1 MPNTVFRAVV
11 LFGLF
16 ALLLAATVL
25 GAWIPADAKLWELR
39 FRAADRPPS
48 GEIVFVDIDASSLA
62 EVGTWPWPR
71 ALHGQLVDRLLDIGA
86 YEIAFDIDF
95 STASN
100 SADDAAFAQSLQ
112 RAGGYVFLAA
122 FRQLNAMGVE
132 VWNRPIAAFAAYAEE
147 ALVNVDSL
155 EAGMVWSLP
164 GRNDVEGLHSIAG
177 KFNHGKLAPESLH
190 IDYSI
195 DLTRI
200 VRVPASAVLD
210 GTVDP
215 GLIYNRQIVIG
226 SSALEL
232 HDLLLVPRFGVVA
245 GPLVQIAAAETLR
258 QDRALRDLG
267 SWPAL
272 SLGVIF
278 LLASL
283 VLPRMKLGLAVA
295 VSIAATMVLE
305 VTAGLLFILDAIQ
318 IDTTAFHVFVA
329 TVVVVRLLEERAMRR
344 RQLRE
349 YHQRLEYLVDHDD
362 QTGAL
367 SPLAWRKAVDYLEG
381 IGHRTRT
388 LLLRLEQLDGT
399 GASLGFAVSD
409 QAVMSFRDRLSRAID
424 LPIARIESHTFALAV
439 SYGLGESEVLAFI
452 DRLGTPLDVEG
463 HLVLVSLRYG
473 LSAKGGAVSSE
484 EALQQARTALAMA
497 SRKNIRGCHYHIDLE
512 SELQQRRSLDIAL
525 RTAIEKQELDIAFQL
540 QVDTKTRTAI
550 GAEALLRWSSDAFG
564 RVSPAE
570 FIPLAEDNGT
580 IVELGSW
587 VLHEACR
594 RAVASGWQGRLSV
607 NVSPIQFASSD
618 VVAMV
623 CSALDETG
631 FPAGK
636 LDIEVTESVV
646 AGGEGAILE
655 ALNDLRALGVSI
667 AIDDFGTGHSSLS
680 HIATLPVDKLKID
693 MSFVRQITTAKG
705 VAVAETIARLGAELG
720 LLIVVE
726 GVETEHE
733 FDFFA
738 ALGCDC
744 IQGYLFSR
752 PGPLPQTLALETAA

>member
-1 MPNTVFRAVV
+1 MPNTVIRAVV

-16 ALLLAATVL
+16 VLLLAATVL
-25 GAWIPADAKLWELR
+25 GVWIPADSKLWELR

-48 GEIVFVDIDASSLA
+48 GEIVFVDIDASSLVA
-62 EVGTWPWPR
+62 VGTWPWPR
-71 ALHGQLVDRLLDIGA
+71 ALHGQLVDQLLEIGA
-86 YEIAFDIDF
+86 YEIALDIDF

-100 SADDAAFAQSLQ
+100 AADDAAFAQSLE

-132 VWNRPIAAFAAYAEE
+132 VWNRPIAAFAEYAEA

-155 EAGMVWSLP
+155 EAGMVWSVP
-164 GRNDVEGLHSIAG
+164 GRNDAEGLQSIAA
-177 KFNHGKLAPESLH
+177 KFNPGKLVPENLN

-200 VRVPASAVLD
+200 VRVPASSVLD

-215 GLIYNRQIVIG
+215 MLIYNRQIVIG

-232 HDLLLVPRFGVVA
+232 RDLLLVPRFGVVA

-258 QDRALRDLG
+258 QGRALKDFG

-278 LLASL
+278 LAASL
-283 VLPRMKLGLAVA
+283 ILPRMKQGLAVGF
-295 VSIAATMVLE
+295 SIAAAAALE
-305 VTAGLLFILDAIQ
+305 VATGVLFVVEGVQ
-318 IDTTAFHVFVA
+318 IDTTVFHVLVA
-329 TVVVVRLLEERAMRR
+329 TVVVVRLFEERAVRR
-344 RQLRE
+344 RQLRD

-367 SPLAWRKAVDYLEG
+367 SPLAWKKAVDRLKG
-381 IGHRTRT
+381 IGNQTRT
-388 LLLRLEQLDGT
+388 LLLRLEQLDAT

-409 QAVMSFRDRLSRAID
+409 QAVMSFHARLSRLND
-424 LPIARIESHTFALAV
+424 LPIARIESDTFAVAV
-439 SYGLGESEVLAFI
+439 PYRLDESEVIALI
-452 DRLGTPLDVEG
+452 DRLETPLDVEG
-463 HLVLVSLRYG
+463 HQVLVSLRYG
-473 LSAKGGAVSSE
+473 LSAKDGAVSSE

-497 SRKNIRGCHYHIDLE
+497 SRKNNRGCLYHLDLE
-512 SELQQRRSLDIAL
+512 SELQRRRALDIAL
-525 RTAIEKQELDIAFQL
+525 RTAIEKKELDIAFQL
-540 QVDTKTRTAI
+540 QVDTKTRTSI
-550 GAEALLRWSSDAFG
+550 GAEALLRWSSSAFG

-580 IVELGSW
+580 IVELGNW

-607 NVSPIQFASSD
+607 NVSPVQFASSD

-623 CSALDETG
+623 RLALDETG
-631 FPAGK
+631 FPADK
-636 LDIEVTESVV
+636 LDVEVTESVV
-646 AGGEGAILE
+646 AGGQGEILE
-655 ALNDLRALGVSI
+655 GLNDLRALGVSI

-693 MSFVRQITTAKG
+693 MSFVRQITTARG
-705 VAVAETIARLGAELG
+705 VAVAETIARLATELG
-720 LLIVVE
+720 LFIVVE

-744 IQGYLFSR
+744 IQGYLFGR
-752 PGPLPQTLALETAA
+752 PGPLPRSITLGTAA